1 MVVLENGK
9 ICDSRVAPDMQGK
22 ASAGA
27 LTGAPSHAD
36 FTQRHRV
43 ALSDAG
49 SATGCIHAQ
58 FLSCIGLYSSMTDAA
73 FDSTQY
79 TFTTSQRARCTPSI
93 SCLALHI
100 RLRRLASGLGSLGLD
115 SSVAQL
121 LDLALL
127 AVLRARQSCV
137 LPCSSQTS
145 APLSTHLPLGEPEL
159 ALAAALGN
167 DALLLLERA
176 AHDARGD
183 RNVAVVAVTGCQRRG
198 SGRREGIVAYER
210 PAAFHANAIV
220 MVGRVFVGLG
230 FAGCGWGWRC

>member
-1 MVVLENGK
+1 M
-9 ICDSRVAPDMQGK
+9 
-22 ASAGA
+22 
-27 LTGAPSHAD
+27 
-36 FTQRHRV
+36 
-43 ALSDAG
+43 ALSGAG

-58 FLSCIGLYSSMTDAA
+58 FLSCIGFYSAVTDAA
-73 FDSTQY
+73 FDSTEY
-79 TFTTSQRARCTPSI
+79 TFTTSQHACCTPSL
-93 SCLALHI
+93 S
-100 RLRRLASGLGSLGLD
+100 RLAVHVRLGRLGSGLGGLSLD
-115 SSVAQL
+115 SGVAQL

-127 AVLRARQSCV
+127 AVLRARQSSAV
-137 LPCSSQTS
+137 PCSSHTS

-176 AHDARGD
+176 ANDARGD
-183 RNVAVVAVTGCQRRG
+183 RNVAVVAVTGCQWRG
-198 SGRREGIVAYER
+198 SGRPGGIMAYER